1 VVELRLQNVS
11 DLPEML
17 GEVRGA
23 LDAAHLRAVCVGRL
37 LRDAGVPT

>member
-1 VVELRLQNVS
+1 
-11 DLPEML
+11 
-17 GEVRGA
+17 VRGA